1 MKKYLSSILAVLLC
15 ISLCACASAPKID
28 LPPLPTAEPTPE
40 PVAATPEPTK
50 APVPEE
56 GENVPAEGLKGSVIV
71 SNKRTEKNAYDPQSG
86 EILILRFSYDT
97 PTVIIEEN
105 PEAADKINE
114 FIGLQEESF
123 YTGEDYGDGYGTGY
137 NNMLT
142 LAEDN
147 YNYYAAQEDMEYAPL
162 ELSSALSVSVLRND
176 ARVLTLAYN
185 ESSYTGGAH
194 GMYSERT
201 YCFDPATG
209 EQLTLAN
216 IGGDR
221 AELRAFLNGKLAEI
235 AQTDADVREQTEG
248 FIDPDAL
255 ETTLGALL
263 RDGSWYFDYDGMV
276 IFSDLYEIS
285 SYAAG
290 MVSFRIPYAELS
302 GHVDSRFF
310 PAEEKAS
317 GSFRALSA
325 EEMTDGSTQ
334 IVDMLKVFGEGQT
347 VYLEAVGEVRDVQIT
362 SVAYSAYFYDLGQ
375 LWSCSS
381 MKDSALQLV
390 TVIPDGMP
398 NLKISWRNADGQQA
412 CYLTQSGE
420 NGSLI
425 LMPVEDVK
433 AVG

>member
-1 MKKYLSSILAVLLC
+1 MKKYLSSVLAVLLC
-15 ISLCACASAPKID
+15 ISLCACAGAPKID
-28 LPPLPTAEPTPE
+28 LPPLPTAGPTPE
-40 PVAATPEPTK
+40 PAPATPEPTK

-71 SNKRTEKNAYDPQSG
+71 SVKRTEKNAYDPQSG
-86 EILILRFSYDT
+86 EIMILRFSYDT

-105 PEAADKINE
+105 PEAAEKINE
-114 FIGLQEESF
+114 FIGLREESF

-147 YNYYAAQEDMEYAPL
+147 YNYYASQGEMEYAPL

-176 ARVLTLAYN
+176 ARVLSMAYN

-216 IGGDR
+216 ISPDTAG
-221 AELRAFLNGKLAEI
+221 LKSFLNEKLVSL
-235 AQTDADVREQTEG
+235 AQGDEDIREQTEG
-248 FIDPDAL
+248 FVDPEAM
-255 ETTLGALL
+255 ESTLGALL

-276 IFSDLYEIS
+276 VFSDLYEIS

-290 MVSFRIPYAELS
+290 MVSFRIPYAELK
-302 GHVDSRFF
+302 GHIDNRFF
-310 PAEEKAS
+310 PEEVKAS

-347 VYLEAVGEVRDVQIT
+347 VYLEAVGEVKDVQIT
-362 SVAYSAYFYDLGQ
+362 SVAYSAYFYELAQ

-398 NLKISWRNADGQQA
+398 NLKISWRNVEGQQA

-420 NGSLI
+420 DGSLL
-425 LMPVEDVK
+425 LMPAADVE